1 MSVLFEFNGIFLISA
16 TADFFRRYAS
26 YVIRHVNWFL
36 LIAIPPS
43 PIDLDGQ
50 PFRCVGSESLYLKWV
65 KSVKVLQIQKQRV
78 EQDRNIYDKTR
89 IKHVF
94 YTSVMV
100 RNICKYCENNVHGVD
115 ISAVLLAT
123 VFTKFTG
130 CHCI

>member
-1 MSVLFEFNGIFLISA
+1 MSVLFEFNGMFLISA

-36 LIAIPPS
+36 LIVIPPS

-65 KSVKVLQIQKQRV
+65 KSVKVLQIQRHLV

-94 YTSVMV
+94 YMHKKE
-100 RNICKYCENNVHGVD
+100 IP
-115 ISAVLLAT
+115 
-123 VFTKFTG
+123 
-130 CHCI
+130 